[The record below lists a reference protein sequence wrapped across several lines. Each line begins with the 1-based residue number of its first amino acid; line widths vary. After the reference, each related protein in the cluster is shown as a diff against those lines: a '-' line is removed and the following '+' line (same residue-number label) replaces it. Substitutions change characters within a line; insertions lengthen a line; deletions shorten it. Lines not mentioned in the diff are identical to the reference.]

1 MGFSVK
7 TGLTGALAN
16 QRPDGK
22 GEATGGPIWG
32 ETGTKR
38 YISGICPLMVPAAS
52 LSRERFA
59 LLFMVM
65 LVAASGNTAM
75 QSLMPTIGR
84 ELGVADLWV
93 AIAFSLSAVAWV
105 VAAPHW
111 ARRADHRGRRA
122 LMRLGL
128 YGFVASMLIC
138 GSILALGF
146 YGLISG
152 TLVFVVFI
160 FGRAVYGIWG
170 SASPPAVQAYIAAR
184 TEGEQRTAY
193 LAALA
198 SSFGLGTIIGPAI
211 APLFIFRPLGLS
223 GPLVFFAMIGVAVL
237 VLVALRLPDDTPRSA
252 ARGEV
257 VDYPSM
263 GGFFAGGPERGG
275 DEGPERLRWR
285 DPRVLPWHIIGVV
298 GGHGHAALLG
308 VIGFLVIDR
317 SGNAPALSQQSIA
330 IVLMSGAGATLL
342 AQWGLIPFMAL
353 GPRMLVVW
361 GLAIAAA
368 GTLLTGLAASM
379 HGITLGFAVASV
391 GFGLFRPGFTSGA
404 SLAVRPDEQNAV
416 AGMVT
421 SVNGVA
427 YIAAPALGVLLYGR
441 WMPLP
446 FVAVAAGMAG
456 LAAWVWVRVRA

>member
-1 MGFSVK
+1 MAK
-7 TGLTGALAN
+7 

-38 YISGICPLMVPAAS
+38 YISGICPPMTAAAS

-75 QSLMPTIGR
+75 QSLMPAIGR

-105 VAAPHW
+105 VTAPHW

-152 TLVFVVFI
+152 TLVFIVFV
-160 FGRAVYGIWG
+160 FGRTVYGIWG

-211 APLFIFRPLGLS
+211 APLFIFWPLGLA
-223 GPLVFFAMIGVAVL
+223 GPLVVFALIGLAVL
-237 VLVALRLPDDTPRSA
+237 ALVALRLPDDTPRSP

-263 GGFFAGGPERGG
+263 GGFMVGGRERGG
-275 DEGPERLRWR
+275 EGGPERLRWR

-317 SGNAPALSQQSIA
+317 SGVAPALSQQSIA

-342 AQWGLIPFMAL
+342 AQWGLIPFLAL
-353 GPRMLVVW
+353 DPRRLVIW
-361 GLAIAAA
+361 GLIVAAA
-368 GTLLTGLAASM
+368 GTLLTGFAGSM
-379 HGITLGFAVASV
+379 YGITLGFAIASV

-404 SLAVRPDEQNAV
+404 SLAVSPDEQNAV

-427 YIAAPALGVLLYGR
+427 YIAAPALGVLLYGW

-446 FVAVAAGMAG
+446 FVATAVGMAA
-456 LAAWVWVRVRA
+456 LTLWVWIRVRS

>member
-1 MGFSVK
+1 M
-7 TGLTGALAN
+7 AN

-38 YISGICPLMVPAAS
+38 YISGICPPMTVAAS

-75 QSLMPTIGR
+75 QSLMPAIGR

-93 AIAFSLSAVAWV
+93 AIAFSLSAVIWV
-105 VAAPHW
+105 LMAPHW

-128 YGFVASMLIC
+128 YGFIVSALIC
-138 GSILALGF
+138 GGILAAGLH
-146 YGLISG
+146 GLISG
-152 TLVFVVFI
+152 TVVFVIFV
-160 FGRAVYGIWG
+160 FGRAVYGAWG

-184 TEGEQRTAY
+184 TEGADRTRY
-193 LAALA
+193 LAALS
-198 SSFGLGTIIGPAI
+198 SSFGLGTIIGPAV
-211 APLFIFRPLGLS
+211 APLFIFEPLGLS
-223 GPLVFFAMIGVAVL
+223 GPLVVFAAIGVAVL
-237 VLVALRLPDDTPRSA
+237 ALVALRLPDDTPRSA

-263 GGFFAGGPERGG
+263 GGILVGSRERGDG
-275 DEGPERLRWR
+275 EGGATERLRWR
-285 DPRVLPWHIIGVV
+285 DPRVLPWHVVGVV
-298 GGHGHAALLG
+298 GGHGQAALLG

-317 SGNAPALSQQSIA
+317 SGVPLTQAQQSIA

-342 AQWGLIPFMAL
+342 AQWGLIPFL
-353 GPRMLVVW
+353 SLSPRRLVFW
-361 GLAIAAA
+361 GLAAAAA
-368 GTLLTGLAASM
+368 GTLLTGLASSM
-379 HGITLGFAVASV
+379 YGITLGFALASI

-427 YIAAPALGVLLYGR
+427 YIAAPAAGVLLYGV

-446 FVAVAAGMAG
+446 FVAVAAGLVV
-456 LAAWVWVRVRA
+456 LAVWVQLRVRS

>member
-1 MGFSVK
+1 MSWSARCV
-7 TGLTGALAN
+7 
-16 QRPDGK
+16 GK
-22 GEATGGPIWG
+22 STPGWQGRRDPEGVFRNIRDEARHFRDFAI
-32 ETGTKR
+32 
-38 YISGICPLMVPAAS
+38 MVPAAS

-59 LLFMVM
+59 LLFAVM

-75 QSLMPTIGR
+75 QSLMPAIGR
-84 ELGVADLWV
+84 ELHVADLWV
-93 AIAFSLSAVAWV
+93 AIAFSLSAVVWV
-105 VAAPHW
+105 LMAPHW

-128 YGFVASMLIC
+128 YGFTGSMLIC
-138 GSILALGF
+138 GTILAAGF
-146 YGLISG
+146 TGLISG
-152 TLVFVVFI
+152 TFVFI
-160 FGRAVYGIWG
+160 IFVFGRAVYGTWG

-193 LAALA
+193 MAALA

-211 APLFIFRPLGLS
+211 APLFIFWPLGLS
-223 GPLVFFAMIGVAVL
+223 GPLFVFAVIGLAVL
-237 VLVALRLPDDTPRSA
+237 ALVVLRLPDDTPRSP

-263 GGFFAGGPERGG
+263 GGFLVGSRDRGEDGGGAGSA
-275 DEGPERLRWR
+275 RLRWR

-298 GGHGHAALLG
+298 GGHGNAALLG

-317 SGNAPALSQQSIA
+317 SGVPLTQAQQSIA
-330 IVLMSGAGATLL
+330 IVLMAGAGSTLL
-342 AQWGLIPFMAL
+342 AQWGLIPFLRL
-353 GPRMLVVW
+353 GPRQLVLW
-361 GLAIAAA
+361 GLLAAAA
-368 GTLLTGLAASM
+368 GIAATGLAQSM
-379 HGITLGFAVASV
+379 YGITLGFAFASI

-404 SLAVRPDEQNAV
+404 SLAVEPEEQNAV

-427 YIAAPALGVLLYGR
+427 YIAAPAVGVLLYGM

-446 FVAVAAGMAG
+446 FLATAAMLLALAG
-456 LAAWVWVRVRA
+456 WVWVRVKG

>member
-1 MGFSVK
+1 
-7 TGLTGALAN
+7 
-16 QRPDGK
+16 
-22 GEATGGPIWG
+22 
-32 ETGTKR
+32 
-38 YISGICPLMVPAAS
+38 MVTAAS

-59 LLFMVM
+59 LLFAVM

-75 QSLMPTIGR
+75 QSLMPAIGR

-93 AIAFSLSAVAWV
+93 AVAFSLSAVIWV
-105 VAAPHW
+105 LMAPHW

-138 GSILALGF
+138 GGILAAGF
-146 YGLISG
+146 AGLISG
-152 TLVFVVFI
+152 TVVFI
-160 FGRAVYGIWG
+160 IFVFGRAVYGAWG

-198 SSFGLGTIIGPAI
+198 SSFGLGTIIGPAV
-211 APLFIFRPLGLS
+211 APLFIFPPLGLS
-223 GPLVFFAMIGVAVL
+223 GPLIVFAAIGVAVL
-237 VLVALRLPDDTPRSA
+237 VLVALRLPDDTPRSP

-263 GGFFAGGPERGG
+263 GGFLVGSRERGG
-275 DEGPERLRWR
+275 DGPARLRWR

-298 GGHGHAALLG
+298 GGHGNAALLG

-317 SGNAPALSQQSIA
+317 SGVPLTQAQQSIA
-330 IVLMSGAGATLL
+330 IVLMAGAGATLL
-342 AQWGLIPFMAL
+342 AQWGLIPWLAL
-353 GPRMLVVW
+353 SPRRLVFW
-361 GLAIAAA
+361 GLVAAAA
-368 GTLLTGLAASM
+368 GTLLTGFADSM
-379 HGITLGFAVASV
+379 YGITLGFAVASI
-391 GFGLFRPGFTSGA
+391 GFGLFRPGFTAGA
-404 SLAVRPDEQNAV
+404 SLAVTPEEQNAV

-427 YIAAPALGVLLYGR
+427 YIAAPALGVLLYGW

-446 FVAVAAGMAG
+446 FVATAAGLLL
-456 LAAWVWVRVRA
+456 LAAWVRLRVSG

>member
-1 MGFSVK
+1 
-7 TGLTGALAN
+7 
-16 QRPDGK
+16 
-22 GEATGGPIWG
+22 
-32 ETGTKR
+32 
-38 YISGICPLMVPAAS
+38 MVPAAG

-59 LLFMVM
+59 LLFAVM

-75 QSLMPTIGR
+75 QSLMPAIGR

-93 AIAFSLSAVAWV
+93 AVAFSLSAVIWV
-105 VAAPHW
+105 LTAPHW

-128 YGFVASMLIC
+128 YGFTASMLIC
-138 GSILALGF
+138 AGILAAGF
-146 YGLISG
+146 SGLIPG
-152 TLVFVVFI
+152 TIVFI
-160 FGRAVYGIWG
+160 IFVFGRAVYGGWG

-198 SSFGLGTIIGPAI
+198 SSFGLGTIIGPAV
-211 APLFIFRPLGLS
+211 APLFIFPPLGLV
-223 GPLVFFAMIGVAVL
+223 GPLVVFAAIGLVVL
-237 VLVALRLPDDTPRSA
+237 ALLALRLPDDTPRSA

-263 GGFFAGGPERGG
+263 GGFMVGGRERRE
-275 DEGPERLRWR
+275 DGPGRLRWR
-285 DPRVLPWHIIGVV
+285 DPRVLPWHIIGIV

-317 SGNAPALSQQSIA
+317 SGVPLAEAQQSIA
-330 IVLMSGAGATLL
+330 IVLMAGAGATLL
-342 AQWGLIPFMAL
+342 AQWGLIPFLAL
-353 GPRMLVVW
+353 GPRQLVLW
-361 GLAIAAA
+361 GLAVAAA
-368 GTLLTGLAASM
+368 GTVLTGLAGSM
-379 HGITLGFAVASV
+379 YAMTLGFALASI

-404 SLAVRPDEQNAV
+404 SLAVRRDEQNAV

-427 YIAAPALGVLLYGR
+427 YIAAPALGVLLYGL

-446 FVAVAAGMAG
+446 FLATAALLLLLVG
-456 LAAWVWVRVRA
+456 WVWLRVKG